1 MGTKKQEVRKMERYS
16 NEIRLIVTAKLNTTE
31 DVKKLY
37 FTN

>member
-1 MGTKKQEVRKMERYS
+1 MDRYS
-16 NEIRLIVTAKLNTTE
+16 NEIRLIVTEKLKTTE

>member
-1 MGTKKQEVRKMERYS
+1 MKQEVRKMERYS
-16 NEIRLIVTAKLNTTE
+16 NEIRLIVKAKLNTTE